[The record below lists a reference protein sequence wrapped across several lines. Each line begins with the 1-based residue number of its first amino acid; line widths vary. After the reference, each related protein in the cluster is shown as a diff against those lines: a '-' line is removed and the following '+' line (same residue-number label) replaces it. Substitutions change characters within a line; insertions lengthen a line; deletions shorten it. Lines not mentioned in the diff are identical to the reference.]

1 MRQLYC
7 AVAIP
12 KMMYAI
18 DVWYTPVHT
27 REGNKRHSGSVG
39 FTNRFQSL
47 PRMASTA
54 ITGAL
59 RTTANNIL
67 DMHAG
72 LWPVELML

>member
-7 AVAIP
+7 VVAIP
-12 KMMYAI
+12 KMTYAI

-27 REGNKRHSGSVG
+27 REGNKRRSGSVG
-39 FTNRFQSL
+39 FTNRFQL
-47 PRMASTA
+47 LQRMASTA

-59 RTTANNIL
+59 CTTANNIL